1 MLGGAIATKR
11 PRSASSMKLQD
22 SILACPHLFVCKC
35 GQHGQMYVHA
45 IKQPGVNAF
54 APSSRAVPSSPA
66 TVSFSSSSPTTT
78 SSSCIHADAV
88 VNGAHIDD
96 ASSSI
101 EQHDADAETYLSAAH
116 RYLLTNGHT
125 SKYTCINLNRLCA
138 VPSILKHKPFKCFK
152 ASDAFKL
159 DSKRFCILSVNSGVE
174 VYAVA
179 PSSGEGNRKRV
190 QTNADDSLEKKRK
203 L

>member
-1 MLGGAIATKR
+1 
-11 PRSASSMKLQD
+11 MKLQD
-22 SILACPHLFVCKC
+22 SISAFPHLFVCNRV
-35 GQHGQMYVHA
+35 QHGQVYVHA

-66 TVSFSSSSPTTT
+66 TVSFSSSSPTAT
-78 SSSCIHADAV
+78 SSSCIHDDAV
-88 VNGAHIDD
+88 VNCARIDD
-96 ASSSI
+96 KSSSI
-101 EQHDADAETYLSAAH
+101 EQYDADAESYLSAAH
-116 RYLLTNGHT
+116 RYLLTNGHI
-125 SKYTCINLNRLCA
+125 SKHSCINLTRLCA
-138 VPSILKHKPFKCFK
+138 VPGILKHKPCKSFK

-159 DSKRFCILSVNSGVE
+159 DSKRFCILSASSGVE

-190 QTNADDSLEKKRK
+190 QTNTADYLEKKQK